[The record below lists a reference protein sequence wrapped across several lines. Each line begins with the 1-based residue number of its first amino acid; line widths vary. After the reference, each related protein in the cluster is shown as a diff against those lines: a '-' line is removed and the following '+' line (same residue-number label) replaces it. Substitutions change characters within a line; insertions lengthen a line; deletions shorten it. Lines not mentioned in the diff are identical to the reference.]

1 MVNFGFFDDWHP
13 EPGRLTSWTASP
25 RSRATVR
32 QAPVHEAR
40 PSYQQEAYLQAA
52 HRNSGADFR
61 VSRLC
66 MIAFDIPGA
75 PVRAA
80 MTRTVNAFLRRHD
93 TFSSWF
99 ALDSDGRFVRHVAAA
114 EDIEF
119 EATEH
124 GEFTDSAAIRAHV
137 QAETPGPEAW
147 DCFSFGVIERD
158 HSFTVYAAV
167 DHLHTDGVAQALS
180 CVDLLTLYGREL
192 SGGQVPIAEV
202 DGHIAHCARE
212 RERNGRLTL
221 ESPQVRRWVELL
233 QRNDG
238 DVPSFPLELG
248 GSGGYTTGAVVTV
261 PLMSEAEALR
271 FEQACVDHGGRFHG
285 GLFVA
290 LAIAQLELTGK
301 DWYFGFSPANTRS
314 TPGEAGSIGWYT
326 NLIPITLAIR
336 PDDTFTTL
344 VGPAQE
350 SAERAKDLLDVSLHR
365 VLELVTPD
373 LGIRT
378 RPGWAAPMLSY
389 VDVRKI
395 AGAEMFDQINGG
407 LFGNN
412 ASAGE
417 VYTWVNRFHDQTK
430 LSVLFPDTPQAHESI
445 DRYVKA
451 VTSVITAVAAE
462 GDYGI
467 RADTWS

>member
-1 MVNFGFFDDWHP
+1 MVSFGFFDDWHP

-25 RSRATVR
+25 SSRAAVR
-32 QAPVHEAR
+32 QAPVHPAP
-40 PSYQQEAYLQAA
+40 PSYQQEAYLRAA
-52 HRNSGADFR
+52 HRNSGAGFR

-75 PVRAA
+75 PVHVAL
-80 MTRTVNAFLRRHD
+80 TRTVNAFLRRHD

-99 ALDSDGRFVRHVAAA
+99 ELDSEDRFVRHVAAA

-119 EATEH
+119 EPTDH
-124 GEFTDSAAIRAHV
+124 GEFTDSDAIRAHV
-137 QAETPGPEAW
+137 QNETPDPSQW
-147 DCFSFGVIERD
+147 DCFSFGIIERAD
-158 HSFTVYAAV
+158 SFTVYAAV

-192 SGGQVPIAEV
+192 SGGQVAVGEV

-212 RERNGRLTL
+212 RAYNAELTL
-221 ESPQVRRWVELL
+221 DSPPVRRWVELL
-233 QRNDG
+233 RRNGG
-238 DVPSFPLELG
+238 DVPSFPLDLG
-248 GSGGYTTGAVVTV
+248 AGAGYTRGAQVTV
-261 PLMSEAEALR
+261 PLMSEADALA
-271 FEQACVDHGGRFHG
+271 FERACAEHGGRFLG

-290 LAIAQLELTGK
+290 IAIAELELSGR
-301 DWYFGFSPANTRS
+301 DRYFGFTPANTRS

-326 NLIPITLAIR
+326 NLIPVTVDIR
-336 PDDTFTTL
+336 PEDTFATL
-344 VGPAQE
+344 VGAAQQA
-350 SAERAKDLLDVSLHR
+350 AERAKDLLDVSLHR
-365 VLELVTPD
+365 VLELATPD
-373 LGIRT
+373 LGIHT
-378 RPGWAAPMLSY
+378 EPGWAAPMLSY

-395 AGAEMFDQINGG
+395 TGAEMFSRINGG
-407 LFGNN
+407 LYGNN

-417 VYTWVNRFHDQTK
+417 VYTWVNRLPDQTK

-451 VTSVITAVAAE
+451 VTSVITTVAAE

-467 RADTWS
+467 RADARS